1 MLENN
6 RKRTPEKEN
15 KLPFL
20 TRFFRAIAKDLV
32 IPGRGSTED
41 VMNGNHISGNNEL

>member
-6 RKRTPEKEN
+6 KKRTPEKES
-15 KLPFL
+15 KIPFL

-32 IPGRGSTED
+32 IPGRVSAED
-41 VMNGNHISGNNEL
+41 VLNGNNIRRKNEL